1 MVAAAV
7 ALPVLL
13 LALGLFAWLG
23 VTAREGRQD
32 LDDYVTARGSQSGLT
47 LGVSFLASGL
57 GAWILFAPPEVGAFV
72 GLDGVAG
79 YALAGGAPF
88 AAIAL
93 LGPPLRR
100 ALPAG
105 RSLSEFAQLRFGR
118 GFHLAV
124 TAVSVLYM
132 LTFLTAELTA
142 VGAVTGILTALD
154 GDAAVVLVA
163 AVTLAYTTAGGLRAS
178 LRTDTW
184 QGWLIL
190 GLLAAGTAAAVG
202 GLGEATWT
210 GSELLAVDRV
220 GVEAAVTLLIAVTAA
235 NLFHQGYWQ
244 RVWAARDDTALR
256 RGGLLGAAL
265 TVPALLLI
273 GGMGLLAAGTGR
285 DLGTPAAPFFALLS
299 GLGPVV
305 GVVVFVLAAALVA
318 SSVDTLQVGLSALSA
333 SQWRGATMT
342 RARALTAVAMVPATI
357 VALSGFSVLRIFLTA
372 DLLATAAVVP
382 ALIGLWP
389 RATTTG
395 AVAGLVAGL
404 VGAVIPHGL
413 VGATFPGGLP
423 TLAPFAWALCA
434 SALVTVAAS
443 LLTRPHSSN
452 LEDPAHTAA

>member
-23 VTAREGRQD
+23 VTARDRRRD

-72 GLDGVAG
+72 GLDGVLG

-142 VGAVTGILTALD
+142 VGAVTGILTALN
-154 GDAAVVLVA
+154 GDVAVVLVA
-163 AVTLAYTTAGGLRAS
+163 VVTLAYTTAGGLRAS

-190 GLLAAGTAAAVG
+190 GLLAAGTAAAIA

-244 RVWAARDDTALR
+244 RVWAARDDAALR

-265 TVPALLLI
+265 TVPALLLV
-273 GGMGLLAAGTGR
+273 GGMGLLAAGMGR
-285 DLGTPAAPFFALLS
+285 DLGAPPAPLFALLS

-333 SQWRGATMT
+333 SQWRAATMT
-342 RARALTAVAMVPATI
+342 RARVLTAVAMVPATV

-404 VGAVIPHGL
+404 VGAVVPHGV

-443 LLTRPHSSN
+443 LLTRPQPSN
-452 LEDPAHTAA
+452 LEDPSQIGA